1 MGAGPEALSG
11 DGGVV
16 AYVDS
21 SALVRAYLSDED
33 GHVAMR
39 KRLETGAESFVSSAL
54 TNVELTAAVNAA
66 SRHGRVADPHATI
79 EKLLAYQY
87 LQMLPQIA
95 QGDANKVWIIP
106 ADLARSMGK
115 LAGAVAPFIATG
127 GGTNTPPP
135 PPPQP

>member
-11 DGGVV
+11 DVGVV

-21 SALVRAYLSDED
+21 SALVRPYLSDED

-39 KRLETGAESFVSSAL
+39 KRLETGAESFVSSPL

-79 EKLLAYQY
+79 EKLLAYQRGFV
-87 LQMLPQIA
+87 LLIGLD
-95 QGDANKVWIIP
+95 GD
-106 ADLARSMGK
+106 
-115 LAGAVAPFIATG
+115 
-127 GGTNTPPP
+127 
-135 PPPQP
+135 